1 MSVAKFICAITVLS
15 LSYLCSTWAADPV
28 SGLAIGKPTLSFTV
42 MDVTGTYKGK
52 RICYVCEYQNA
63 PVVIS
68 FYRDTGDETAKLIGR
83 LNDLYLNNKDRNLKA
98 FAVIMAGK
106 DAAPWLEDL
115 QKKAGIQIPMV
126 YLRKGPKDVAVRM
139 YHLDPAVKNTFLV
152 AVDRTVKANLSDLS
166 AGDFNEVADA
176 TTQMLTAAN

>member
-1 MSVAKFICAITVLS
+1 MSLTKFICAITVLS
-15 LSYLCSTWAADPV
+15 LSYLGSAWAADPV

-68 FYRDTGDETAKLIGR
+68 FYQNTGDETAKLIEN
-83 LNDLYLNNKDRNLKA
+83 LNDLYLHNKDKNLKA

-106 DAAPWLEDL
+106 EAKPWLEDL
-115 QKKAGIQIPMV
+115 QQKAGIEIPMV

-139 YHLDPAVKNTFLV
+139 YHLDPEVKNTFLM
-152 AVDRTVKANLSDLS
+152 AVNRTVKANLSDIS
-166 AGDFNEVADA
+166 ASDFNEVADA
-176 TTQMLTAAN
+176 ATQMLTAAN